1 MDLLKTICMQKI
13 QSLAIFCGSSQG
25 NNPRFTKIAQE
36 LGKYLALNQIKMI
49 YGGAHVGLMGEIANS
64 CLYNKGQVV
73 GVIPRFLSQKEI
85 VHEGLTEIIETKS
98 MHERKALMEEL
109 ADGFIAIPGG
119 FGTLDELFEILTWAQ
134 LGLHTKPIGIL
145 NVDNFYTPLISML
158 ETMENNQLLKPIH
171 KNMLLVSESME
182 ELLTKIKAYQAP
194 GLPKWIKKLGE
205 S

>member
-1 MDLLKTICMQKI
+1 
-13 QSLAIFCGSSQG
+13 
-25 NNPRFTKIAQE
+25 
-36 LGKYLALNQIKMI
+36 
-49 YGGAHVGLMGEIANS
+49 
-64 CLYNKGQVV
+64 
-73 GVIPRFLSQKEI
+73 
-85 VHEGLTEIIETKS
+85 

-145 NVDNFYTPLISML
+145 NVDNFYTPLLNML
-158 ETMENNQLLKPIH
+158 ETMETNQLLKPIH

-182 ELLTKIKAYQAP
+182 ELLTKMQAYQAP
-194 GLPKWIKKLGE
+194 DLPKWIKKREE

>member
-1 MDLLKTICMQKI
+1 MQKI

-25 NNPRFTKIAQE
+25 NNPRFTLIAQE

-49 YGGAHVGLMGEIANS
+49 YGGAHVGLMGKVADS
-64 CLYNKGQVV
+64 CLHNNGHVV

-145 NVDNFYTPLISML
+145 NVDNFYTPLLNML
-158 ETMENNQLLKPIH
+158 ETMETNQLLEPIH
-171 KNMLLVSESME
+171 KNMLLVSETKE
-182 ELLTKIKAYQAP
+182 ELLKKMQAYQAP
-194 GLPKWIKKLGE
+194 ELPKWIKKLEE

>member
-1 MDLLKTICMQKI
+1 MQKI

-25 NNPRFTKIAQE
+25 NNPRFTLIAQE

-49 YGGAHVGLMGEIANS
+49 YGGAHVGLMGKVADS
-64 CLYNKGQVV
+64 CLHNNGHVV

-98 MHERKALMEEL
+98 MHERKALMDEL

-145 NVDNFYTPLISML
+145 NVDNFYTPLLNML
-158 ETMENNQLLKPIH
+158 ETMEINQLLKPIH
-171 KNMLLVSESME
+171 KNMLLVSETKE
-182 ELLTKIKAYQAP
+182 ELLKKMQAYQAP
-194 GLPKWIKKLGE
+194 ELPKWIKKLEE

>member
-1 MDLLKTICMQKI
+1 MQKI

-25 NNPRFTKIAQE
+25 NNPRFTLIAQE

-49 YGGAHVGLMGEIANS
+49 YGGAHVGLMGKVADS
-64 CLYNKGQVV
+64 CLHNNGHVV
-73 GVIPRFLSQKEI
+73 GVIPLFLSQKEI

-145 NVDNFYTPLISML
+145 NVDNFYTPLLNML
-158 ETMENNQLLKPIH
+158 ETMETNQLLKPIH
-171 KNMLLVSESME
+171 KNMLLVSETKE
-182 ELLTKIKAYQAP
+182 ELLKKMQAYQAP
-194 GLPKWIKKLGE
+194 ELPKWIKKLEE

>member
-1 MDLLKTICMQKI
+1 MICMQKI
-13 QSLAIFCGSSQG
+13 QSLAIFCGSGQG
-25 NNPRFTKIAQE
+25 NNPRFTLIAQE

-49 YGGAHVGLMGEIANS
+49 YGGAHVGLMGKVADS
-64 CLYNKGQVV
+64 CLHNNGHVV

-145 NVDNFYTPLISML
+145 NVDNFYTPLLNML
-158 ETMENNQLLKPIH
+158 ETMETNQLLKPIH
-171 KNMLLVSESME
+171 KNMLLVSETKE
-182 ELLTKIKAYQAP
+182 ELLKKMQAYQAP
-194 GLPKWIKKLGE
+194 ELPKWIKKLEE

>member
-1 MDLLKTICMQKI
+1 MQKI

-25 NNPRFTKIAQE
+25 NNPRFTLIAQE

-49 YGGAHVGLMGEIANS
+49 YGGAHVGLMGKVADS
-64 CLYNKGQVV
+64 CLHNNGHVV

-194 GLPKWIKKLGE
+194 VLPKWIKKLGE

>member
-1 MDLLKTICMQKI
+1 MQKI

-25 NNPRFTKIAQE
+25 NNPRFTLIAQE
-36 LGKYLALNQIKMI
+36 LGKHLALNQIKMI
-49 YGGAHVGLMGEIANS
+49 YGGAHVGLMGKVADS
-64 CLYNKGQVV
+64 CLHNNGHVV

-85 VHEGLTEIIETKS
+85 VHEGLTEIIETTS

-145 NVDNFYTPLISML
+145 NVDNFYTPLLNML
-158 ETMENNQLLKPIH
+158 ETMETNQLLKPIH
-171 KNMLLVSESME
+171 KNMLLVSETKE
-182 ELLTKIKAYQAP
+182 ELLKKMQAYQAP
-194 GLPKWIKKLGE
+194 ELPKWIKKLEE

>member
-1 MDLLKTICMQKI
+1 MQKI

-25 NNPRFTKIAQE
+25 NNPRFTLIAQE

-49 YGGAHVGLMGEIANS
+49 YGGAHVGLMGKVADS
-64 CLYNKGQVV
+64 CLHNNGHVV

-145 NVDNFYTPLISML
+145 NVDNFYTPLLNML
-158 ETMENNQLLKPIH
+158 ETMETNQLLKPIH
-171 KNMLLVSESME
+171 KNMLLVSETKE
-182 ELLTKIKAYQAP
+182 ELLKKMQAYQAP
-194 GLPKWIKKLGE
+194 ELPKWIKKLEE

>member
-1 MDLLKTICMQKI
+1 MICMQKI

-25 NNPRFTKIAQE
+25 NNPRFTLIAQE

-49 YGGAHVGLMGEIANS
+49 YGGAHVGLMGKVADS
-64 CLYNKGQVV
+64 CLHNNGHVV
-73 GVIPRFLSQKEI
+73 GVIPLFLSQKEI

-145 NVDNFYTPLISML
+145 NVDNFYTPLLNML
-158 ETMENNQLLKPIH
+158 ETMETNQLLKPIH
-171 KNMLLVSESME
+171 KNMLLVSETKE
-182 ELLTKIKAYQAP
+182 ELLKKMQAYQAP
-194 GLPKWIKKLGE
+194 ELPKWIKKLEE